1 MTQTVTYI
9 TGQHVI
15 FLHVYVR
22 SKKQYLKISDNLI
35 SLVRNGNDGNKLF
48 YT

>member
-15 FLHVYVR
+15 VLHVYVR
-22 SKKQYLKISDNLI
+22 K
-35 SLVRNGNDGNKLF
+35 
-48 YT
+48 